1 LTEIFAPTNW
11 HQIWLCFKS
20 FFEFLYFVAG
30 IVIGIAAVYAAKQVR
45 IASQQLD
52 ATKEVAKAA
61 ARREAVKLAG
71 DKCEYFAE
79 KVVPAQ
85 NDAVNAYVAGT
96 CNFLDPAPLQPGTQ
110 PVPAFTIVNGDFAQP
125 VHYDVRRITPEQWN
139 SVKAP
144 MVMFLNKLETFAIPF
159 AAGVAD
165 DVTGF
170 QETAPVFI
178 GLMNT
183 FMPVIYFLRQ
193 TQGACYA
200 SILKLF
206 SVWNTRVATN
216 VLAQVMP
223 GLQRMIDEAGNNQI
237 PPI

>member
-1 LTEIFAPTNW
+1 LTETFQPTNW
-11 HQIWLCFKS
+11 HHIWLCFKS
-20 FFEFLYFVAG
+20 FFELLYFIAG

-52 ATKEVAKAA
+52 AAKEIAKSA

-79 KVVPAQ
+79 NVVSAQ
-85 NDAVNAYVAGT
+85 NDAVNAYVAGHCT
-96 CNFLDPAPLQPGTQ
+96 FLDPTPLQPGAQ
-110 PVPAFTIVNGDFAQP
+110 AVPAFTIVNGDFAQP
-125 VHYDVRRITPEQWN
+125 IHYDVRRITPEQWN
-139 SVKAP
+139 SVKAH

-193 TQGACYA
+193 TQGARYA

-206 SVWNTRVATN
+206 TVWNTRVAAN

-223 GLQRMIDEAGNNQI
+223 GLQRMIDEAGTSQI